1 MGEPFQLFTFCPR
14 CGQRRDGPAAVPFR
28 CRGCGLVLYFN
39 PAVAVGVIL
48 LGPDG
53 RALFVRRANDPAKGK
68 LGLPGGFVDFGET
81 AEEAVRRE
89 VREEVNLE
97 VAELEF
103 LCSAVNYYEFAGVT
117 YPVLDLF
124 FVARADSVAQA
135 AARDEVAGLCW
146 MRPAEVDLEEIA
158 FPSMRQALRVFRAR
172 SGP

>member
-1 MGEPFQLFTFCPR
+1 M
-14 CGQRRDGPAAVPFR
+14 
-28 CRGCGLVLYFN
+28 LYFN

-81 AEEAVRRE
+81 AEEAVQRE

-97 VAELEF
+97 VAGLEF
-103 LCSAVNYYEFAGVT
+103 LCSAVNHYEFAGVT

-135 AARDEVAGLCW
+135 AAREEVAGLCW
-146 MRPAEVDLEEIA
+146 ARPAEVDLEEIA

-172 SGP
+172 SGL